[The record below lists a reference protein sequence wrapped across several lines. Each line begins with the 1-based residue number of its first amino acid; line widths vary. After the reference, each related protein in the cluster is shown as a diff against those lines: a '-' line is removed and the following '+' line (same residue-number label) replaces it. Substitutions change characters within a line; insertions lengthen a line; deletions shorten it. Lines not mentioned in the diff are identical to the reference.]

1 MRNASLCAAS
11 IALCLTLVIRMSAN
25 AQTGGRGVVV
35 APPAAQAM
43 LILSLRDQTLAI
55 NAWDGARHGTVLRL
69 HNGCQADN
77 PDCLWIYRDKM
88 LVSARN
94 QQLAI
99 NAWGGAANGVIL
111 RLHEACQP
119 RNPDCTWTRRDG
131 MYVSDRN
138 PSLAINAW
146 GGALHGT
153 VLRLS
158 DACHPNN
165 SDCTWTAR

>member
-1 MRNASLCAAS
+1 
-11 IALCLTLVIRMSAN
+11 
-25 AQTGGRGVVV
+25 
-35 APPAAQAM
+35 
-43 LILSLRDQTLAI
+43 
-55 NAWDGARHGTVLRL
+55 
-69 HNGCQADN
+69 
-77 PDCLWIYRDKM
+77 M

-119 RNPDCTWTRRDG
+119 SNPDCTWTRRDG
-131 MYVSDRN
+131 MYVSDSN

-146 GGALHGT
+146 DGALHGA

-158 DACHPNN
+158 AACRPQN
-165 SDCTWTAR
+165 SDCTWTLR

>member
-77 PDCLWIYRDKM
+77 PECLWIQRDKM
-88 LVSARN
+88 LVSARY
-94 QQLAI
+94 QQLAT
-99 NAWGGAANGVIL
+99 NGRRGATNGVMRRVDEAREL
-111 RLHEACQP
+111 R
-119 RNPDCTWTRRDG
+119 
-131 MYVSDRN
+131 
-138 PSLAINAW
+138 
-146 GGALHGT
+146 
-153 VLRLS
+153 
-158 DACHPNN
+158 
-165 SDCTWTAR
+165 